1 MCQYPYL
8 YYTPISPMFLRMFS
22 EHNLSMCILD
32 LFLLILSKTSLS
44 ALLSVLCFINGIL
57 PNPFLLLETCSI
69 CFLFPVSCHPL
80 PVPLISRHLG
90 KQCTFTTSFSQARFS
105 QGFSSTTLP
114 HVYLLKSPVSSTV
127 YILYHSK
134 LIFLLQQH
142 STQIKCSFLL
152 ETFSLSGFP
161 QCYHLAGSPCT
172 FLFWVYYPFS
182 PGCLGDSS
190 TNNQSIGYIILFS
203 GYKHLFAGSF
213 VPFIPL
219 S

>member
-1 MCQYPYL
+1 MSYIVSSRPTQPRTNIFLKVTNSNACEIWSILQRELCTKWSRAVKHRAIPVPSSENAVRTAFCHNVSERQEEDSPGVACLSLPLPADCSLIKLEIAPMCQYPYL

-90 KQCTFTTSFSQARFS
+90 KQCTFTTSFS
-105 QGFSSTTLP
+105 
-114 HVYLLKSPVSSTV
+114 
-127 YILYHSK
+127 
-134 LIFLLQQH
+134 
-142 STQIKCSFLL
+142 
-152 ETFSLSGFP
+152 
-161 QCYHLAGSPCT
+161 
-172 FLFWVYYPFS
+172 
-182 PGCLGDSS
+182 
-190 TNNQSIGYIILFS
+190 
-203 GYKHLFAGSF
+203 
-213 VPFIPL
+213 
-219 S
+219 